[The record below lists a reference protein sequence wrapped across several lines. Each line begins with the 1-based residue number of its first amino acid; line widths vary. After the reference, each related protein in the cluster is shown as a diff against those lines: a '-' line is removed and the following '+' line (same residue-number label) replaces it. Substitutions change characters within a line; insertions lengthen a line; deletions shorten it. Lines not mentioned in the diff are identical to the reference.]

1 MPTERAKR
9 CSSSRLVSLT
19 RCDHRPPGAVSGSTY
34 ALGKGRTTP
43 ARPPRRGSAD
53 MSAQFQVDTDRIA
66 AAAGDVARIS
76 AEIEG
81 QVGVMLARLTGL
93 QDAWTGTASAQ
104 FQGVVAQWRGTQQQV
119 RASLDS
125 IGQVLGAA
133 GSQYAEAEAN
143 ATRMFS

>member
-1 MPTERAKR
+1 MALWK
-9 CSSSRLVSLT
+9 SSRSMPV
-19 RCDHRPPGAVSGSTY
+19 ATY
-34 ALGKGRTTP
+34 ARRRRAAGVAAHDEGGR
-43 ARPPRRGSAD
+43 R

-133 GSQYAEAEAN
+133 GSQYAEAEAS
-143 ATRMFS
+143 ATRMFT

>member
-1 MPTERAKR
+1 MTVA
-9 CSSSRLVSLT
+9 
-19 RCDHRPPGAVSGSTY
+19 TY
-34 ALGKGRTTP
+34 ARRRRAAGVAQPTTKGERL
-43 ARPPRRGSAD
+43 

-76 AEIEG
+76 AEIEA

-119 RASLDS
+119 RSSLDS

-133 GSQYAEAEAN
+133 GSQYAEAEAS
-143 ATRMFS
+143 ATRMFT

>member
-1 MPTERAKR
+1 
-9 CSSSRLVSLT
+9 
-19 RCDHRPPGAVSGSTY
+19 
-34 ALGKGRTTP
+34 
-43 ARPPRRGSAD
+43 

-104 FQGVVAQWRGTQQQV
+104 FQGVVAQWPGTQQQV

-133 GSQYAEAEAN
+133 GSQYAEAEAS

>member
-1 MPTERAKR
+1 
-9 CSSSRLVSLT
+9 
-19 RCDHRPPGAVSGSTY
+19 
-34 ALGKGRTTP
+34 
-43 ARPPRRGSAD
+43 

-81 QVGVMLARLTGL
+81 QVGTMLARLTGL
-93 QDAWTGTASAQ
+93 QDAWTGTASVQ
-104 FQGVVAQWRGTQQQV
+104 FQGVVTQWRGTQQQV

-125 IGQVLGAA
+125 IGHVLGAA